1 MKQYDKSLK
10 YTRCHIKEGEFAS
23 VLWGERDENVHA
35 QETRRSSGCSMC
47 QLGESAKPVR
57 LWGLN
62 ARAEETHWEE
72 AFFFWKESGDYKVL
86 SFPSSPFLLLLVLFL
101 WGRGAV

>member
-1 MKQYDKSLK
+1 MLLYSEEKGMK
-10 YTRCHIKEGEFAS
+10 
-23 VLWGERDENVHA
+23 NVEHA
-35 QETRRSSGCSMC
+35 QETRRSLGCSLC

-72 AFFFWKESGDYKVL
+72 AFF
-86 SFPSSPFLLLLVLFL
+86 LLKRK
-101 WGRGAV
+101 W